1 MIPLQSTLENYEDQ
15 FMTIKQA
22 LADYKFELGG
32 NWEYKMGYF
41 DRNLDN
47 DNKVWLRIPFQVTDG
62 NLDSESSEN
71 GAKVR
76 LGEPFVLKH
85 LYNEGLDPEA
95 SVMTYKALVDQ
106 FQDPVQADAPVE
118 SHWVDQA
125 RTLIKEVEKRVH

>member
-22 LADYKFELGG
+22 LTDYKFELGG
-32 NWEYKMGYF
+32 NWDYKMGYF

-62 NLDSESSEN
+62 KLDSESLEN

-85 LYNEGLDPEA
+85 LYNEGLDAEA